1 MSAPPLYRQIWAVRR
16 AAAASQDPALDAA
29 WRTLSGLAAFQPSLE
44 HELAHGNDS
53 LGDRGDL
60 ERLCR
65 AMEGLMP

>member
-29 WRTLSGLAAFQPSLE
+29 WRTLSGLAAFQPSL
-44 HELAHGNDS
+44 AHGNDS